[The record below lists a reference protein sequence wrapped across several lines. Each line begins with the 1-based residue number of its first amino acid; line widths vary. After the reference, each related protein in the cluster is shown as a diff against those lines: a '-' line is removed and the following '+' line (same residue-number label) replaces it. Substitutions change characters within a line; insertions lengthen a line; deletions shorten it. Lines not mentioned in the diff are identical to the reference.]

1 MNCPWCEFVGAP
13 RPLHAHLGAAHPDA
27 VRIIVEDH
35 RQTYSIECPLCGEG
49 YSQLIKPRGQDP
61 GFLEEYGAQIRLVAL
76 DMLVNHLIAEHEEQT
91 P

>member
-1 MNCPWCEFVGAP
+1 MNCPWCEFAGAP
-13 RPLHAHLGAAHPDA
+13 RPLHAHLGSAHPDA

-35 RQTYSIECPLCGEG
+35 RQTYLIECPLCGEG

-61 GFLEEYGAQIRLVAL
+61 GFLEEHGAQIRLVAL
-76 DMLVNHLIAEHEEQT
+76 DMLVNHLIVEHEEQT